1 MKKFGKTL
9 TLLLVVFALVFAL
22 TACTPPPE
30 LAKGDLNALLERQL
44 PDIVADENGKVDI
57 LMLTDIHLISGSTKK
72 DIKSLDGIT
81 KLIDNNDFDLVV
93 LTGDVFE
100 GYNKN
105 SSFDKPNAIKVIAEL
120 FEEHNQYWAFIS
132 GNNDGEYCGSTL
144 DVMTAL
150 TSYPHALVADS
161 NVGGVG
167 NYTIDITLNDRVA
180 HTLIFM
186 DSRMRDENN
195 DFISI
200 SKEQR
205 EWYANIANNAKE
217 NEIFT
222 SLFMHI
228 PFIEFLEAYKNG
240 SNFGGY
246 NNHSTA
252 KQINTATDN
261 SLLLNEKILPIGN
274 TKLIATGHTHGEDY
288 AKLYKDICFLQVRA
302 AGYNAWNDNLPKGG
316 AVITIDVNGSNTNSL
331 YSIKNINFWY
341 IIN

>member
-1 MKKFGKTL
+1 MKKLSKLITFVL
-9 TLLLVVFALVFAL
+9 AICVFAFIL

-30 LAKGDLNALLERQL
+30 LAKGNLDTLLNRNL
-44 PDIVADENGKVDI
+44 PDIVANENGKVNI
-57 LMLTDIHLISGSTKK
+57 LMLSDTHLLNGKSKK
-72 DIKSLDGIT
+72 DMKTIDGIA
-81 KLIDNNDFDLVV
+81 KLVDNNKFDLVV

-100 GYNKN
+100 GYNKK
-105 SSFDKPNAIKVIAEL
+105 SSYNKPNAIKVIAEL
-120 FEEHNQYWAFIS
+120 FEQKNQYWAFIS

-150 TSYPHALVADS
+150 ASYSHALVADN

-167 NYTIDITLNDRVA
+167 NYTIDITYNEKVA

-186 DSRMRDENN
+186 DSRMRDDNN
-195 DFISI
+195 KFIAI

-205 EWYANIANNAKE
+205 EWYANIASNAQQD
-217 NEIFT
+217 EIFT

-240 SNFGGY
+240 SNFSDY
-246 NNHSTA
+246 NDHSTA
-252 KQINTATDN
+252 KQINTTEEN
-261 SLLLNEKILPIGN
+261 SLLLTEKILPIGN

-302 AGYNAWNDNLPKGG
+302 SGYNAWNDNLPNGG
-316 AVITIDVNGSNTNSL
+316 AVITIDINGKDTTAL
-331 YSIKNINFWY
+331 YTIKNINFWY
-341 IIN
+341 N

>member
-1 MKKFGKTL
+1 MKKLNKLMTI
-9 TLLLVVFALVFAL
+9 LLLVLSLVFIL
-22 TACTPPPE
+22 TACTTPPVLP
-30 LAKGDLNALLERQL
+30 KGDINVLINKSL
-44 PDIVADENGKVDI
+44 PDIEANENGKVDI
-57 LMLTDIHLISGSTKK
+57 LMLTDLHILSGNTTKDK
-72 DIKSLDGIT
+72 KTIAGVT
-81 KLIDNNDFDLVV
+81 KLIDNNNFDLVV

-100 GYNKN
+100 GYNKK
-105 SSFDKPNAIKVIAEL
+105 SSFDKPNAVKVIAEM
-120 FEEHNQYWAFIS
+120 FEDKNQYWAFTS

-144 DVMTAL
+144 DIMTAL
-150 TSYPHALVADS
+150 SSYPHALVADS

-167 NYTIDITLNDRVA
+167 NYTIDIIHNKNIA

-205 EWYANIANNAKE
+205 EWYSNIATNASQNN
-217 NEIFT
+217 IFT

-240 SNFGGY
+240 SNFSDY
-246 NNHSTA
+246 NCHSTA
-252 KQINTATDN
+252 KTINTAKDN
-261 SLLLNEKILPIGN
+261 SLLLNENIIPLAN

-302 AGYNAWNDNLPKGG
+302 AGYNAWNDNLPNGG
-316 AVITIDVNGSNTNSL
+316 AVITIDINGKDTSSL
-331 YSIKNINFWY
+331 YSIKNINF
-341 IIN
+341 

>member
-1 MKKFGKTL
+1 MKKLNELMTI
-9 TLLLVVFALVFAL
+9 LLLVLSLVFIL
-22 TACTPPPE
+22 TACTTPPVLP
-30 LAKGDLNALLERQL
+30 KGDINVLINKSL
-44 PDIVADENGKVDI
+44 PDIEANENGKVDI
-57 LMLTDIHLISGSTKK
+57 LMLTDLHILSGNTTKDK
-72 DIKSLDGIT
+72 KTIAGVT
-81 KLIDNNDFDLVV
+81 KLIDNNNFDLVV

-100 GYNKN
+100 GYNKK
-105 SSFDKPNAIKVIAEL
+105 SSFDKPNAVKVIAEM
-120 FEEHNQYWAFIS
+120 FEDKNQYWAFTS

-144 DVMTAL
+144 DIMTAL
-150 TSYPHALVADS
+150 SSYPHALVADS

-167 NYTIDITLNDRVA
+167 NYTIDIIHNKNIA

-205 EWYANIANNAKE
+205 EWYSNIATNASQNN
-217 NEIFT
+217 IFT

-240 SNFGGY
+240 SNFSDY
-246 NNHSTA
+246 NCHSTA
-252 KQINTATDN
+252 KTINTAKDN
-261 SLLLNEKILPIGN
+261 SLLLNENIIPLAN

-302 AGYNAWNDNLPKGG
+302 AGYNAWNDNLPNGG
-316 AVITIDVNGSNTNSL
+316 AVITIDINGKDTSSL
-331 YSIKNINFWY
+331 YSIKNINF
-341 IIN
+341 